1 MSTLDGPG
9 PFDGVDQELLSDEE
23 WTRRLEAW
31 SEVKRAEA
39 LAERGGR
46 PLVPGVDYSEVKA
59 RDVPGSVA
67 VRGAAALCDVP
78 PEGAAWPSDTPPALR
93 ERVERERER
102 RRSEGAHD
110 DHGRVDQ

>member
-9 PFDGVDQELLSDEE
+9 PFDDVDQESLSDEE

-46 PLVPGVDYSEVKA
+46 PLVPGVDFSTVKA
-59 RDVPGSVA
+59 ADVPGPYNA
-67 VRGAAALCDVP
+67 PGMA
-78 PEGAAWPSDTPPALR
+78 EF
-93 ERVERERER
+93 R
-102 RRSEGAHD
+102 RRQEEKWRKIQEDYEAEHAGDVEGE
-110 DHGRVDQ
+110 DQG

>member
-1 MSTLDGPG
+1 
-9 PFDGVDQELLSDEE
+9 VDQESLSDEE

-31 SEVKRAEA
+31 DEVKRAEA
-39 LAERGGR
+39 LAARGGR

-67 VRGAAALCDVP
+67 VRGAEALCDIP
-78 PEGAAWPSDTPPALR
+78 PEGAAWPVDTPPALR

-102 RRSEGAHD
+102 RRSEDARD
-110 DHGRVDQ
+110 DHGQAEE